1 MEVIHLLEMIWTASI
16 LRFLIISTK
25 DLDSTAK
32 DGFQCLDMLFVR
44 SCTPIFQVIYQVL
57 SPVRQHMMSKILYSH
72 IYVYHCMSLYIYI
85 YVCITGRLSAYQ
97 LRSYDTI
104 VPRSYMSHTYIH
116 PSIHACMHT

>member
-1 MEVIHLLEMIWTASI
+1 MEVMHLLEMIWTASI

-57 SPVRQHMMSKILYSH
+57 SPVCQHMMSKILYSH
-72 IYVYHCMSLYIYI
+72 IYVYHCMSLYIY
-85 YVCITGRLSAYQ
+85 VLPVDYQ
-97 LRSYDTI
+97 PIS
-104 VPRSYMSHTYIH
+104 
-116 PSIHACMHT
+116 